1 MGLDPPKYNEVLV
14 KVSACGVCHT
24 DEVAR
29 QQIIP
34 VPLPSVFG
42 HEDCAAVED
51 TGPGVTDFKKG
62 DRVGFSY
69 GYCGA
74 NEAFRTGRLYG
85 CEENRRLH
93 FSGTL
98 PDGTKRLHTERGED
112 VSSFFGQGA
121 FAAHAHN
128 GRVIQAVLVM

>member
-1 MGLDPPKYNEVLV
+1 MTELGLDPPKYNEVLV

-51 TGPGVTDFKKG
+51 TGPGVPLEY
-62 DRVGFSY
+62 R
-69 GYCGA
+69 
-74 NEAFRTGRLYG
+74 
-85 CEENRRLH
+85 
-93 FSGTL
+93 
-98 PDGTKRLHTERGED
+98 ERIFER
-112 VSSFFGQGA
+112 FGQIPGA
-121 FAAHAHN
+121 AGRRRGTGLGLPFARLAAEAHGGSIWVAEGAEGGARFEIILPA
-128 GRVIQAVLVM
+128 GRDSSD